1 MSITIHR
8 ASQNFYIVN
17 TGVYLSDHTF
27 QTGRCTFVA
36 SNVLRFP
43 GIMNR
48 MPFRVT
54 LGVES
59 LPKVLSLKIGETVEL
74 GTPVSSGL
82 EIVAIPVEE
91 TVELGG

>member
-1 MSITIHR
+1 MSITITR
-8 ASQNFYIVN
+8 RNETQYDVN
-17 TGVYLSDHTF
+17 TGVYISDHTY

-59 LPKVLSLKIGETVEL
+59 LPKVLNLKIGETVEL
-74 GTPVSSGL
+74 GG
-82 EIVAIPVEE
+82 
-91 TVELGG
+91 